1 MNQPLSATGSLL
13 IWLLLGSVLSG
24 CVAVVVGGVAV
35 GVAVTRDR
43 RTTGTVVEDESIEI
57 KAGDRLRSDAEIAAQ
72 AHLNVTSYNLE
83 VLLTGEAP
91 TEQLRARAGELVGGV
106 EKVTRVYNE
115 IVIAAP
121 SAVSARS
128 SDAWITTKVKTA
140 LFDVEV
146 PDFDPS
152 RVKVVTERGVVYLMG
167 LVTRQEA
174 EAATEVVRRVGGVQ
188 RVVRLFQY
196 LD

>member
-13 IWLLLGSVLSG
+13 IWLLLGSLLSG
-24 CVAVVVGGVAV
+24 CAAVVVGGVVA
-35 GVAVTRDR
+35 GVAITRDR

-72 AHLNVTSYNLE
+72 AHINVTSYNLE

-91 TEQLRARAGELVGGV
+91 TEELRARAGELVRGV

-121 SAVSARS
+121 SAMSARS
-128 SDAWITTKVKTA
+128 SDGWITTKVKTS